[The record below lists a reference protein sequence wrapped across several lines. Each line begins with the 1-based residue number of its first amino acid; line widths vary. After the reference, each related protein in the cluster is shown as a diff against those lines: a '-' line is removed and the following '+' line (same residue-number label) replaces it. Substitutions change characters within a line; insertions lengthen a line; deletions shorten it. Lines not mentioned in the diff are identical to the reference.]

1 MKKIKIQMH
10 FSRKSEVNRILEK
23 LQKESFPRIQMSFLV
38 LITLGMSLLISY
50 SLLSMG
56 LNTLW
61 LRYFCTCLGAY
72 GIFLSLLWLWIRTR
86 MEDFSGLE
94 DIPEI
99 PSIDLALQS
108 IDMKVEAVEFGSGG
122 EFGGGGS
129 SSSFT
134 ESAKVQPNFFQSV
147 DNPVVEAV
155 GAAGEAEEFA
165 IPLIILILLVTI
177 ILSSVFVIYSAPI
190 LFAELLLDSLLA
202 AGLYKKLKGAEESN
216 WFPTAIRRTIIPMLI
231 TTFVFTLCGY
241 ILQSYLPTANSL
253 GDAVKMIQL
262 SE

>member
-10 FSRKSEVNRILEK
+10 FSRKVEVNRILEK
-23 LQKESFPRIQMSFLV
+23 LQKENFPRIQMSFLV

-56 LNTLW
+56 INSLW
-61 LRYFCTCLGAY
+61 LRYFCTCIGAY
-72 GIFLSLLWLWIRTR
+72 GIFLFLLWLWIRTR
-86 MEDFSGLE
+86 IEDFSGLE
-94 DIPEI
+94 NISEL
-99 PSIDLALQS
+99 PSVDLSS
-108 IDMKVEAVEFGSGG
+108 INLSANLVELGSGG

-129 SSSFT
+129 SSSFG
-134 ESAKVQPNFFQSV
+134 ESPEVESSFFQSV

-165 IPLIILILLVTI
+165 VPLIILILLVTV

-202 AGLYKKLKGAEESN
+202 AGLYKKLRGAEESN

-231 TTFVFTLCGY
+231 TTFVFTLSGY
-241 ILQSYLPTANSL
+241 ILQSYLPKANSL
-253 GDAVKMIQL
+253 GDAIKMIQK

>member
-50 SLLSMG
+50 SLLNMG

-86 MEDFSGLE
+86 IEDFSGIVNIFDL
-94 DIPEI
+94 
-99 PSIDLALQS
+99 PSIDLGFGSSELGTKG
-108 IDMKVEAVEFGSGG
+108 IDLGSGG

-129 SSSFT
+129 SASF
-134 ESAKVQPNFFQSV
+134 EAQEVVENGFFQGSE
-147 DNPVVEAV
+147 NPVIEAV
-155 GAAGEAEEFA
+155 EAAGEAEEFA
-165 IPLIILILLVTI
+165 IPLIILILLVTVI
-177 ILSSVFVIYSAPI
+177 ASSVFVIYSAPI

-202 AGLYKKLKGAEESN
+202 AGLYRRLKGAEESN
-216 WFPTAIRRTIIPMLI
+216 WFPTAIRRTIVPMLI
-231 TTFVFTLCGY
+231 TTLVFTLCGY
-241 ILQSYLPTANSL
+241 ILQSYLPAANSV
-253 GDAVKMIQL
+253 GDAVRLIQI